1 MIEMALDAAP
11 FTSLGF
17 ALIFVGVIIVI
28 AAFLLLF
35 LSGLKGGGE
44 VRGGGAI
51 IIGPFPIVF
60 GTDKESVRA
69 VLWLSIMLTVLLFA
83 FFILF
88 YLLGR

>member
-1 MIEMALDAAP
+1 MALDP
-11 FTSLGF
+11 LSYHTLGF

-35 LSGLKGGGE
+35 LSSFKGGSE
-44 VRGGGAI
+44 MRGGGAI

-69 VLWLSIMLTVLLFA
+69 VLWLSVVLTIILFI